1 MLLHK
6 MLRDIKNN
14 LGQFISIFLM
24 TILAALVFSG
34 INAEWYGMKAESEK
48 YYAESRLP
56 DIWITGSNFNNDDV
70 TRVKEISD
78 ISEATLRLS
87 FDSSVNIGSEK
98 TLRINVIENDTLS
111 KAKLIEG
118 ISPDSSQDGLWL
130 DNSFAKANDLC
141 IGDKVTL
148 RITDRRIEKEILGL
162 IIHPEYVYSSND
174 GSGFMPDYENF
185 GFVFLY
191 SSQFS
196 QGFETPYN
204 QILITIKEDADEKSI
219 SEELESKFS
228 DKSIMIINRDVH
240 PSVSTF
246 NSEIEQNKAMGGVFP
261 VVFFLI
267 AALSL
272 FTTMTRMTNSQRTQI
287 GILKALGFSKN
298 RILMHY
304 VSYGL
309 WIGLIGGIIGL
320 LTGPLIIPPILFSM
334 QKTIYTL
341 PNWYIVISP
350 SSIIIAGLLALSC
363 GASSHLACHSQL
375 KDVPANCLR
384 PKAPRIAGHSRLEK
398 SKLWH
403 RLGFAIQWNLR
414 DIMRSRI
421 RSLVVVIGITG
432 CTALLLFGLGLKD
445 SINSISSWMYK
456 DLNIYQ
462 SKINLEENPST
473 ESLTAMNKSY
483 EGQWIQESSIEL
495 KSNDVKKQGSLTV
508 LDSGEQI
515 QFENENRRKILLPTE
530 GIGISYK
537 MAELLGIK
545 AGDAIEWR
553 IYGEKDWIES
563 TVSAVY
569 RTPIGQG
576 IAINRNEYEHKGST
590 FMPTAL
596 LTSEIIGKDT
606 NFEAIKSIQNKNDL
620 IDGFNDLLESIR
632 MIIFILVLAAIVLG
646 SVVLYNLGALSF
658 TERMRE
664 LATLRVLGFLP
675 KKIYSLLQMQNV
687 WLTLLGIII
696 GIPTGYY
703 LTVFM
708 FSTMPDSL
716 DMVTD
721 ISVISII
728 ISVLGTFGISVLINL
743 ILSRNIKDIDM
754 VSALKSV
761 D

>member
-1 MLLHK
+1 MLLRK
-6 MLRDIKNN
+6 MLRDMKNN

-34 INAEWYGMKAESEK
+34 INAEWYGMKTESEK
-48 YYAESRLP
+48 YYEESWLP
-56 DIWITGSNFNNDDV
+56 DIWIMGSNFNKDDV
-70 TRVKEISD
+70 TRVKEMSD

-87 FDSSVNIGSEK
+87 FDSSVDIGSEK
-98 TLRINVIENDTLS
+98 ILRINVIENDILS
-111 KAKLIEG
+111 KAKVIEG
-118 ISPDSSQDGLWL
+118 VSLDSSKDGLWL

-141 IGDKVTL
+141 VGEMITL
-148 RITDRRIEKEILGL
+148 EIADRRIEKNILGL
-162 IIHPEYVYSSND
+162 ILHPEYVYSSND

-185 GFVFLY
+185 GFAFLY

-219 SEELESKFS
+219 SEELESMFS
-228 DKSIMIINRDVH
+228 DKSIMIINKDVH

-246 NSEIEQNKAMGGVFP
+246 NAEIEQNKAMGGVFP

-287 GILKALGFSKN
+287 GILKALGFSRN
-298 RILMHY
+298 SILMHY
-304 VSYGL
+304 ISYGL
-309 WIGLIGGIIGL
+309 WIGLLGGIIGL

-350 SSIIIAGLLALSC
+350 SSIIIAGLLALCC
-363 GASSHLACHSQL
+363 GASGYLACRSQL
-375 KDVPANCLR
+375 KDVPANSLR
-384 PKAPRIAGHSRLEK
+384 PKAPRIAGHSRVEK

-403 RLGFAIQWNLR
+403 RLGFAVQWNLR

-445 SINSISSWMYK
+445 SINSISNWMYK

-462 SKINLEENPST
+462 SKINLEENHSN
-473 ESLTAMNKSY
+473 ESLTAIVENY
-483 EGQWIQESSIEL
+483 EGQLVQESSIEL
-495 KSNDVKKQGSLTV
+495 KANDVKKQGSLTV
-508 LDSGEQI
+508 LDSGQQI
-515 QFENENRRKILLPTE
+515 LFENESRKKIFLPAE
-530 GIGISYK
+530 EIGVSYK

-545 AGDAIEWR
+545 TGDTIEWR

-569 RTPIGQG
+569 RAPIGQG
-576 IAINRNEYEHKGST
+576 ISINRDEYERMGST
-590 FMPTAL
+590 FRPTAL
-596 LTSEIIGKDT
+596 LTSERIANDS
-606 NFEAIKSIQNKNDL
+606 NFEAVKNIQNKNDL
-620 IDGFNDLLESIR
+620 IDGFNDLLESIK
-632 MIIFILVLAAIVLG
+632 MIIVILVFAAIVLG

-675 KKIYSLLQMQNV
+675 NKIYSLLQMQNV
-687 WLTLLGIII
+687 WLTVVGIII
-696 GIPTGYY
+696 GIPTGYF

-716 DMVTD
+716 DMATD
-721 ISVISII
+721 ISVISVI
-728 ISVLGTFGISVLINL
+728 ISIIGTFAISVLINL

-761 D
+761 E